1 MQHLNVASGTAN
13 GGGRLAKKT
22 RVVLADDHPITLA
35 GLRMLIE
42 ADPDFE
48 VVAEAASGP
57 EALDAIVATKPDV
70 AILDISLPQMNGIAL
85 ARHLAKDCPAV
96 GVIAL
101 TSHEDRTY
109 LDQALD
115 AGVRGYVLKKSTTAC
130 LSHAIRGVLVGGLY
144 IDPAIAG
151 ERFQSPRRNKRPA
164 AAGAAALTERETEVL
179 KFVARGLT
187 NKEIAT
193 RLDLSPKS
201 VETYRARGT
210 AKAGLKTRSDIVRFA
225 SLRGWFADV

>member
-1 MQHLNVASGTAN
+1 LT
-13 GGGRLAKKT
+13 KKT

-48 VVAEAASGP
+48 VVAAATSGP
-57 EALDAIVATKPDV
+57 EALEAIVATKPDV

-96 GVIAL
+96 GVIVL
-101 TSHEDRTY
+101 TSHEDRSY

-115 AGVRGYVLKKSTTAC
+115 AGVRGYVLKKSTIASLT
-130 LSHAIRGVLVGGLY
+130 HAIRGVLVGGLY

-151 ERFQSPRRNKRPA
+151 ERFSPQRLTKRRAATRPA
-164 AAGAAALTERETEVL
+164 PLTERETEVL

-187 NKEIAT
+187 NKEIAS
-193 RLDLSPKS
+193 RLFLSPKS